1 MADMFDDLPPPS
13 APLLPEKSPVKAAS
27 SPSPAPAPAPAAP
40 LPALKSA
47 LKRSKPAD
55 SQQPDGKDFAPFS
68 NCCSLRDS

>member
-13 APLLPEKSPVKAAS
+13 APLPPEKPPVKAAS
-27 SPSPAPAPAPAAP
+27 SPSPAPAPAPP

-55 SQQPDGKDFAPFS
+55 SPQPDGKDFAPFS